1 MDSRMVMEC
10 WNVERGGLA
19 LWLELRGAEGQQ
31 VRSASGVDRKWKC
44 ECGGPRGSASSVAL
58 TRGLLLVRC

>member
-19 LWLELRGAEGQQ
+19 SWLELRGAEGQQ
-31 VRSASGVDRKWKC
+31 VCSAPGVDRKCKWS
-44 ECGGPRGSASSVAL
+44 GPRGSASSVAL
-58 TRGLLLVRC
+58 ARGLLLVRC

>member
-19 LWLELRGAEGQQ
+19 SWLELRGAEGQQ
-31 VRSASGVDRKWKC
+31 VRSAPGVDRKWKC
-44 ECGGPRGSASSVAL
+44 ECGGPRGSA
-58 TRGLLLVRC
+58 